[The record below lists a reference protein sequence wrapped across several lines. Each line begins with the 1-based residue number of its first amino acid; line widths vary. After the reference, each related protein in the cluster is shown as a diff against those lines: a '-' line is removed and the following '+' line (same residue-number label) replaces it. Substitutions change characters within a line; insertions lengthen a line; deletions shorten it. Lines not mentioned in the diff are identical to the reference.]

1 MTCVYVCVGYFCCH
15 NKNDCSLIPS
25 MFIDRVAEWG
35 DIGRHS
41 GSHFEFWSLGAE
53 AGGMY
58 ILDLP
63 GLYSDKNT
71 DRGGAQE
78 KK

>member
-1 MTCVYVCVGYFCCH
+1 MTLVG
-15 NKNDCSLIPS
+15 I
-25 MFIDRVAEWG
+25 VAH
-35 DIGRHS
+35 ILK
-41 GSHFEFWSLGAE
+41 FWSLGAE

-58 ILDLP
+58 ILDLL

-71 DRGGAQE
+71 DRGGAQG